1 MVQFRTQ
8 PVFSQVIPMRRFFV
22 AISAIAFSVLGLAGP
37 VLADSCP
44 AEGFVKSAGQAYD
57 RAAASGSPAAF
68 ASAAAR
74 YSDLRSLSF
83 FALGKYRKDLP
94 KAREAEYLTLTRNFI
109 GQTLR
114 KHGKGLSGGITEIID
129 CDASADGL
137 TVTARSA
144 SGKKIVFRLSKAG
157 GGYTVRDVNMQGVW
171 LAQQMRSRFTA
182 TVSRSGIDGL
192 FAYLRG

>member
-1 MVQFRTQ
+1 
-8 PVFSQVIPMRRFFV
+8 MRRFCLTV
-22 AISAIAFSVLGLAGP
+22 LAIAFATLGFWSSAEAGN
-37 VLADSCP
+37 CP

-57 RAAASGSPAAF
+57 RAAASGSPTAF

-74 YSDLRSLSF
+74 YSDLRSLSL

-94 KAREAEYLTLTRNFI
+94 KSREAEYLSLTRNFI

-114 KHGKGLSGGITEIID
+114 KHGKGLSGGIVEIID
-129 CDASADGL
+129 CDASGGNL

-144 SGKKIVFRLSKAG
+144 SGKKIVFRLAKAG

-171 LAQQMRSRFTA
+171 LAQQMRSKFTA
-182 TVSRSGIDGL
+182 TIARTGSIDGL
-192 FAYLRG
+192 FAYLGG